1 MSIYSRAAA
10 EWVLDSITE
19 RESPRCPKYPDC
31 CGEDGTGIL
40 EQSEH
45 RFALTDISMLFG
57 PGSLAKRKAY
67 SDPLV
72 ADAPRCKECSKYAA
86 ANEKLLEQLRKMT

>member
-10 EWVLDSITE
+10 KWVLESIIE

-31 CGEDGTGIL
+31 GGEDGTGIL
-40 EQSEH
+40 EQNEH
-45 RFALTDISMLFG
+45 RYALRDTCLG
-57 PGSLAKRKAY
+57 PGAVERWKAY
-67 SDPLV
+67 ADPLV

-86 ANEKLLEQLRKMT
+86 ANEKLLAQLAKMAGR